1 MILLNVLHFIRTV
14 WTEARRMQADA
25 MRRNPHLSGWGWQP
39 AHGSRLHRSNLLM
52 LMSFVLT
59 KVQAWLTYRE
69 TVRELDYLSD
79 KELSDLGI
87 SRSDIKEIA
96 RQAAK

>member
-1 MILLNVLHFIRTV
+1 
-14 WTEARRMQADA
+14 
-25 MRRNPHLSGWGWQP
+25 
-39 AHGSRLHRSNLLM
+39 M

-69 TVRELDYLSD
+69 TVRELEYLSD
-79 KELSDLGI
+79 KELSELGI